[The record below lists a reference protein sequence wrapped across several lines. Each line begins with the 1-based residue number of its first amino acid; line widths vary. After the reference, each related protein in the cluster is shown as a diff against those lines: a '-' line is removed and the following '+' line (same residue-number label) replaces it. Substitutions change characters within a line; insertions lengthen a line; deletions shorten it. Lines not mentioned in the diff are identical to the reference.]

1 MEKRVTGLESE
12 SGQDSLKAMQEDLST
27 VKEVQAQL
35 LSTVTTMGSDVDMLL
50 HADQSVSPEA
60 ADEKV
65 ADSVSSRAGAREL
78 PPLVEEDDMEDDD
91 ATRGLL
97 SSEDNKTTTVK
108 TLPTGIGGPAI
119 SGGQRSVSPPLM
131 PFSGTLGK
139 ASTSG
144 TFKLAGK
151 GFLDDRPDSPQSGVS
166 GRTMTG
172 GLRVGQLKMDMPP
185 VFSAS
190 RQQNARGWLQ
200 KMERYFKLMRYP
212 ADTWIEVVATRLTDA
227 AEAWFNGESQ

>member
-1 MEKRVTGLESE
+1 
-12 SGQDSLKAMQEDLST
+12 MQEDLSK

-35 LSTVTTMGSDVDMLL
+35 LSTIMTMGSDIDMLL
-50 HADQSVSPEA
+50 HADQPVSPEA

-78 PPLVEEDDMEDDD
+78 PPLVEEDMEDDNE
-91 ATRGLL
+91 ARGLL
-97 SSEDNKTTTVK
+97 SSEDKKTTTVK
-108 TLPTGIGGPAI
+108 THPSRIGGPAI
-119 SGGQRSVSPPLM
+119 SGGQRSVSPPLV

-139 ASTSG
+139 ASTSR

-151 GFLDDRPDSPQSGVS
+151 GFLDDRLDSPQSGVS
-166 GRTMTG
+166 GRAAIG
-172 GLRVGQLKMDMPP
+172 DLRVGQLKMDMPP

-212 ADTWIEVVATRLTDA
+212 ADTWIEVVATRLIDA
-227 AEAWFNGESQ
+227 VEA